1 MKSRDPSAPPLPV
14 SPSLMADLL
23 ESLSRELDLIDVSE
37 KRFILRLSGVDTK
50 QSPLVTKLKVLASR
64 QIITPEECARLT
76 EFATTR

>member
-1 MKSRDPSAPPLPV
+1 MKLRDASAPPLPV
-14 SPSLMADLL
+14 SPTPMADLL
-23 ESLSRELDLIDVSE
+23 ESLSCELDLIDVSK
-37 KRFILRLSGVDTK
+37 KRIILRLSGDTK